1 MAMDTDD
8 LERVNE
14 WNQPKPLGQM
24 RERSGGTLSPPS
36 KPPIPAQTSRLG
48 RMRHDSAHQ
57 EPDGFGVD
65 DLPLSEDEEP

>member
-24 RERSGGTLSPPS
+24 RERGGGTLSPQS
-36 KPPIPAQTSRLG
+36 KPPTTAQPAILG
-48 RMRHDSAHQ
+48 RMREDTGQQ
-57 EPDGFGVD
+57 EPGGLGADN
-65 DLPLSEDEEP
+65 LPLQAEEEP